1 MKEQN
6 AYYKVQ
12 NWERIDNNERDL
24 IKKNICSTQ
33 EGYYSIS

>member
-12 NWERIDNNERDL
+12 NWERVDNNERDL
-24 IKKNICSTQ
+24 IKKK
-33 EGYYSIS
+33 YL